1 LSLPLGRDGGGG
13 KRDRWYFFVTCAS
26 CAKPIMFL
34 KAPSPEQ
41 DENPAVRG
49 ATLTCPHCGAEH
61 SYLASQVQ
69 RAQVK
74 DSDA

>member
-1 LSLPLGRDGGGG
+1 MTLAKLGG
-13 KRDRWYFFVTCAS
+13 WYFFVTCAS